1 VSAIN
6 LSIIRRWL
14 AVAAV
19 SSSLVVPAVAVGAS
33 NELPRGIMG
42 PNNEDPSSALAE
54 RTQTE
59 LQQRAQAPSVT
70 AGDSGFSWSDAG
82 IGAGVT
88 AAAVAL
94 LGAGLGIRR
103 RAHTRAQPAV

>member
-1 VSAIN
+1 MSAIN

-19 SSSLVVPAVAVGAS
+19 ALSLGIPAVAVGAS
-33 NELPRGIMG
+33 DVLPRGIMG
-42 PNNEDPSSALAE
+42 PNNDEPSALAK

-59 LQQRAQAPSVT
+59 LAARIEGPSVT
-70 AGDSGFSWSDAG
+70 ADQSDFSWSDAG

-88 AAAVAL
+88 AAAAVL

-103 RAHTRAQPAV
+103 RAHTRAEPAV